1 MKSISKKD
9 IELLFEIGLVRNIE
23 RAWKQVL
30 MTDMANDAE
39 HVFRVIFIA
48 LTLAR
53 AEGAKNEEKIIKM
66 ALVHDIAETRTNDH
80 HYVQSVY
87 VKKDEESATQDMFEG
102 SILENLNSEYLKE
115 YRERKT
121 IEAKIVKDA
130 DNLDVDIELKE
141 LEERGHTLP
150 KKWKTSR
157 KLILDEKLYTNSAK
171 KLWKMLQTSDPADWH
186 MKANK
191 WIRVPEAG
199 K

>member
-1 MKSISKKD
+1 MKSIGKKD
-9 IELLFEIGLVRNIE
+9 IELLFEIGMVRNIE

-30 MTDMANDAE
+30 MTDVANDAE

-48 LTLAR
+48 LILAR
-53 AEGAKNEEKIIKM
+53 AEGVKNEEKIIKM

-87 VKKDEESATQDMFEG
+87 IKRDEEGATQDMFEG

-141 LEERGHTLP
+141 VEERGHNLP

-157 KLILDEKLYTNSAK
+157 KLILDEKLYTKSAK

>member
-1 MKSISKKD
+1 
-9 IELLFEIGLVRNIE
+9 
-23 RAWKQVL
+23 
-30 MTDMANDAE
+30 MTDVANDAE

-48 LTLAR
+48 LILAR
-53 AEGAKNEEKIIKM
+53 AEGVKNEEKIIKM

-87 VKKDEESATQDMFEG
+87 TKRDEESATRDMFEG

-141 LEERGHTLP
+141 VEERGHSLP
-150 KKWKTSR
+150 KKWKTTR
-157 KLILDEKLYTNSAK
+157 KLILDKKLYTNSAK
-171 KLWKMLQTSDPADWH
+171 KLWKMLQKSDPADWH